1 MRKTRVTRK
10 GQTVLPAP
18 IRKKFN
24 IGPKSRLVWSVKSN
38 VIEVTP
44 LPEDPIEALRGFT
57 EKRALREALLGR
69 RREDKALE

>member
-1 MRKTRVTRK
+1 MYKTRVTRK
-10 GQTVLPAP
+10 GQTVVPAS

-44 LPEDPIEALRGFT
+44 LPENPIEALRGFT
-57 EKRALREALLGR
+57 EKRPLRQALLR
-69 RREDKALE
+69 RRQEDKALE